1 MPSPPIPWRCPS
13 PDEVTEALDV
23 LDEVYLHLRDA
34 PSVPHAL
41 PMLAKVLDDEY
52 GALMILG
59 NILRATATLI
69 EGHALLPWPVEIR
82 HIIARLRAAAPE
94 VTDCHDLHRDVQRLS
109 VHAFQS
115 ADPPDP
121 S

>member
-1 MPSPPIPWRCPS
+1 MSSQPIPWRCPS
-13 PDEVTEALDV
+13 PDEVAEALDV

-41 PMLAKVLDDEY
+41 PVLARVLDDEY
-52 GALMILG
+52 GAPMILG
-59 NILRATATLI
+59 NILRTTATLV

-82 HIIARLRAAAPE
+82 QIIARLRDAAPE

-109 VHAFQS
+109 GHAFDS
-115 ADPPDP
+115 ADPPAP